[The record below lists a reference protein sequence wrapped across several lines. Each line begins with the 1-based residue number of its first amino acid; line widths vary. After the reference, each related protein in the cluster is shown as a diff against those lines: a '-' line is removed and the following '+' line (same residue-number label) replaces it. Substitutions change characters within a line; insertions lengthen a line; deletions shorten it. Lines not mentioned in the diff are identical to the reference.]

1 MPNIDVLVDTSQ
13 PLFPERLVESL
24 LNEGVSAKLFVSPK
38 SKFSL
43 EPIKWALRLRKDKA
57 NIIHFLWGDNNV
69 ALYIIPKLL
78 GKKVII
84 HWVGTDVLRVKK
96 KPLVREIIKRVA
108 NLHLAVSPWLADE
121 LREIGIKATVIPLI
135 PTYLPKVDITW
146 PSDKVVHVYLPEGK
160 EEFYGVFD
168 TFNLVREMPDV
179 KFLITAHSGKGM
191 PQLPNIT
198 YLGWVDDM
206 EIVWSKVRVYLR
218 LPKHDG
224 MPLTVIEALQRGRY
238 VIWAY
243 EFPYCMKAL
252 SVEDAKKGL
261 EVALE
266 QKGMNV
272 DGMVYASHAFNPPV
286 VAQQTIEQYR
296 QLLERK

>member
-1 MPNIDVLVDTSQ
+1 MPNINILVDTSQ

-24 LNEGVSAKLFVSPK
+24 HNEGVSAKLFVCPK
-38 SKFSL
+38 SKVSL
-43 EPIKWALRLRKDKA
+43 EPIKWILRLLKDKA

-96 KPLVREIIKRVA
+96 KPLVREIIKMVA
-108 NLHLAVSPWLADE
+108 NLHLAVSPWLAEE
-121 LREIGIKATVIPLI
+121 LKQMGIKATVIPLI

-168 TFNLVREMPDV
+168 TFNLAREMPDV

-206 EIVWSKVRVYLR
+206 GIVWSKVRVYLR

-224 MPLTVIEALQRGRY
+224 MPLTVIEALQRGKY
-238 VIWAY
+238 VVWSY
-243 EFPYCMKAL
+243 EFPYCIKAEL
-252 SVEDAKKGL
+252 FESTKKSL
-261 EVALE
+261 ITALE
-266 QKGMNV
+266 YSGLNKEGME
-272 DGMVYASHAFNPPV
+272 YARHTFAPSV
-286 VAQQTIEQYR
+286 VIKQTIAQYR
-296 QLLERK
+296 HILGR